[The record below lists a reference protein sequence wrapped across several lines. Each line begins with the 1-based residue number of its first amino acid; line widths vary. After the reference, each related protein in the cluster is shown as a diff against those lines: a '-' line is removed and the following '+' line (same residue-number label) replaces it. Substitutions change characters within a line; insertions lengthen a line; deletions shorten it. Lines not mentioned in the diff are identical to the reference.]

1 MANTQNQGSPSAK
14 NNQKLPP
21 QGKNKNDSAS
31 KSSIKKSTVTSLIK
45 YFETK
50 A

>member
-1 MANTQNQGSPSAK
+1 MANTQNQGANPAK
-14 NNQKLPP
+14 SNQKLPP
-21 QGKNKNDSAS
+21 QGKNKNNSTT

>member
-1 MANTQNQGSPSAK
+1 MANTQNQGANPPK

-21 QGKNKNDSAS
+21 QGKKDSNT
-31 KSSIKKSTVTSLIK
+31 KSSIKKSTVASLIK

-50 A
+50 V